1 MVLRPLKNPV
11 IFTIP
16 KKMMDFFEVIDGLRP
31 DSVLE
36 GTPSRKGGPT
46 PRRELKK
53 SP

>member
-1 MVLRPLKNPV
+1 MDTLLKNQPGSL
-11 IFTIP
+11 
-16 KKMMDFFEVIDGLRP
+16 GLRP

-53 SP
+53 CLPSLGKYELC